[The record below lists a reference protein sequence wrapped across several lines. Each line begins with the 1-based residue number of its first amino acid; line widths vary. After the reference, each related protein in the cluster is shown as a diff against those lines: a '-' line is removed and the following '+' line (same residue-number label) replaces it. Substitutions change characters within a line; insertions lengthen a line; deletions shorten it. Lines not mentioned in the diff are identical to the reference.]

1 MTKDPYYLIYDWNCT
16 LCVNLMKFIKKL
28 DRKND
33 IVFVPFDD
41 PLVQELIQGM
51 SQEKL
56 KGSFHLI
63 LPEGSV
69 LSGDQAIPYVIG
81 ALPGGKIPQWILL
94 HFPGRKFLLKAF
106 YKGILK
112 IREQNS

>member
-1 MTKDPYYLIYDWNCT
+1 MNPYYLIYDWNCT
-16 LCVNLMKFIKKL
+16 LCVNLMKFIKQL

-41 PLVQELIQGM
+41 PLVEELTSGM

-56 KGSFHLI
+56 EGSFHFV
-63 LPEGSV
+63 LPDGR
-69 LSGDQAIPYVIG
+69 LFSGDEAIPYVIG
-81 ALPGGKIPQWILL
+81 ALPGGKIPRWILL

-106 YKGILK
+106 YQMVLK
-112 IREQNS
+112 MRDNQN